1 VKLNERSPGQEK
13 GPDARLAV
21 AHLGPNYCP
30 DTIVCRHP
38 AVQANVPQKTVTA
51 L

>member
-1 VKLNERSPGQEK
+1 MKLNGVPRRQEK

-21 AHLGPNYCP
+21 AHLGRSYCP
-30 DTIVCRHP
+30 DTIVCCRR
-38 AVQANVPQKTVTA
+38 AVQATVPQKTVSA

>member
-1 VKLNERSPGQEK
+1 MKLNEVPRRQEK

-38 AVQANVPQKTVTA
+38 AIQANVPQKTVTA